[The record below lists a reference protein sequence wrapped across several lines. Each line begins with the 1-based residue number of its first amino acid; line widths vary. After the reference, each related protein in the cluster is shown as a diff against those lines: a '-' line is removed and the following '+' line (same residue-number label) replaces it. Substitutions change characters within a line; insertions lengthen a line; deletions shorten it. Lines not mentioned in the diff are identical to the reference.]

1 MPVRQKYICTYD
13 KKKNMSVEHAT
24 DSSKPQKSSKM
35 LRQYDYCQGYQFL
48 PDLKSEFVLC
58 EAPPIANV

>member
-1 MPVRQKYICTYD
+1 
-13 KKKNMSVEHAT
+13 MSVEHAT